1 MEGAALG
8 RAVGAVGR
16 AEGAAV
22 GSPGSIEGLAVG
34 SALGMAVGA
43 AVVGL
48 RVGTELGDNV
58 FCIVGD
64 ADGDNVEG
72 AGVTVKVGEGVGE
85 YVTRPTPT
93 PEMATCPLH
102 AVDPVQPSRMMYVC
116 AGVPVGTVYCTC
128 AHTLPPEMHAAGG
141 RLPVPVSSYTTSTP
155 LAEYTRSVVEPV
167 QLAPAY
173 SAPHMLTVNVCPAL
187 ADTPHTGS
195 LPVSVLV

>member
-22 GSPGSIEGLAVG
+22 GSPGIIEGLAVG

-48 RVGTELGDNV
+48 RVGTELG
-58 FCIVGD
+58 
-64 ADGDNVEG
+64 
-72 AGVTVKVGEGVGE
+72 AGVAATVGCAVGE

>member
-1 MEGAALG
+1 MAVGLEVGTVLG
-8 RAVGAVGR
+8 RADGNAVVGRSVGTPLGLKVLDAVGNELGKILET
-16 AEGAAV
+16 AEGAK
-22 GSPGSIEGLAVG
+22 
-34 SALGMAVGA
+34 
-43 AVVGL
+43 
-48 RVGTELGDNV
+48 VGTE
-58 FCIVGD
+58 
-64 ADGDNVEG
+64 DGRTVG
-72 AGVTVKVGEGVGE
+72 AGVALNVGCAVGE

>member
-1 MEGAALG
+1 MAVGLEVGTVLG
-8 RAVGAVGR
+8 RADGNAVVGRSVGTPLGLKVLDAVGNELGKR
-16 AEGAAV
+16 LETAEGAK
-22 GSPGSIEGLAVG
+22 
-34 SALGMAVGA
+34 
-43 AVVGL
+43 
-48 RVGTELGDNV
+48 VGTEDGRT
-58 FCIVGD
+58 VGR
-64 ADGDNVEG
+64 
-72 AGVTVKVGEGVGE
+72 TVGEGVALNVGCAVGE

-116 AGVPVGTVYCTC
+116 AGVPAGTVYCTC

-155 LAEYTRSVVEPV
+155 LAEYTRRVVEPV